1 MSLTA
6 AATGGDSAPV
16 AGERCGTAFSLDLNV
31 GVFFFFFFCAC
42 SEMHA
47 QLGAAASTVCDH
59 CDELICLV
67 FLIASLLLLFSLR
80 DVLGRCIGTLML
92 KVGLCFNARGKMTV
106 FFFPPLLKL
115 LFLFFFFLVLHS
127 THSTFIGWMNK
138 KKRKEER
145 EKKRAFFSMRK
156 VCPFSFK
163 VKELKKRVIV

>member
-1 MSLTA
+1 
-6 AATGGDSAPV
+6 
-16 AGERCGTAFSLDLNV
+16 
-31 GVFFFFFFCAC
+31 
-42 SEMHA
+42 MHA

-115 LFLFFFFLVLHS
+115 LFLFFFFFSS
-127 THSTFIGWMNK
+127 TQYPQYFYWMDEQK
-138 KKRKEER
+138 EKKRRER
-145 EKKRAFFSMRK
+145 EKKSVF
-156 VCPFSFK
+156 
-163 VKELKKRVIV
+163 

>member
-1 MSLTA
+1 MW
-6 AATGGDSAPV
+6 
-16 AGERCGTAFSLDLNV
+16 EFS
-31 GVFFFFFFCAC
+31 FFFFCAC

-92 KVGLCFNARGKMTV
+92 KVGFCFNARGKMTV
-106 FFFPPLLKL
+106 FFPPLLKL

-127 THSTFIGWMNK
+127 THSTFIGWMNE

-145 EKKRAFFSMRK
+145 ERKKSVF
-156 VCPFSFK
+156 
-163 VKELKKRVIV
+163 